1 MHTEPLISVFVFV
14 MLGILVFT
22 MIVKKL
28 KQPYVI
34 AYLLT
39 GILLG
44 PYGLNLIEDGHNMER
59 LGEIGVILLL
69 FFAGM
74 EISPR
79 KFAENW
85 KVPTIGTILQIMVT
99 CSIVSIIGAYFE
111 WTVAKIV
118 LFGAAIS
125 LSSTA
130 VVLKLLHDSSSMK
143 TRLGQNVLGVLL
155 VQDLAVVPMLIII
168 GLLGGNKPEM
178 SQILVQ
184 ITGGILVVSVAALM
198 AIKKNIHLKFIE
210 ALGKDEEM
218 RVFAALV
225 ICFGMAA
232 LTGYLQLSSALGAF
246 VGGMI
251 VATVEET
258 EWVGHSLSTVKT
270 IFMALFFISIGMLIN
285 LKLVWLYFFDFAIL
299 LILIFLIN
307 TTINTLIFRAL
318 KQRKDEALIGGAMLS
333 QIGEFSFVLITMGYT
348 LHILNDR
355 TYQFSISLISLSL
368 LLSPLWISLVHFYIR
383 KFISNAPTP

>member
-14 MLGILVFT
+14 MLGILIFI

-44 PYGLNLIEDGHNMER
+44 PYGLNLIEDSHNMER

-74 EISPR
+74 EVSPR

-111 WTVAKIV
+111 WTIAKIV

-130 VVLKLLHDSSSMK
+130 VVLKLLHDSGSMK

-155 VQDLAVVPMLIII
+155 VQDLTVVPMLIII
-168 GLLGGNKPEM
+168 GLLGGNRPEI

-184 ITGGILVVSVAALM
+184 VAGGVLVVSIAALM
-198 AIKKNIHLKFIE
+198 AIKKNIHFKFIA

-218 RVFAALV
+218 RVFAALI
-225 ICFGMAA
+225 ICFGMAVM
-232 LTGYLQLSSALGAF
+232 TGYLQLSSALGAF

-258 EWVGHSLSTVKT
+258 EWVGHSLATVKT
-270 IFMALFFISIGMLIN
+270 VFMALFFISIGMLIN
-285 LKLVWLYFFDFAIL
+285 LKLVWVYFFDFAIL
-299 LILIFLIN
+299 LLLIFLIN
-307 TTINTLIFRAL
+307 TTINTLVFRAL
-318 KQRKDEALIGGAMLS
+318 KQRRNEALIGGAMLS
-333 QIGEFSFVLITMGYT
+333 QIGEFSFVLITIGYT
-348 LHILNDR
+348 LNILNDE

-368 LLSPLWISLVHFYIR
+368 LLSPLWISLVHLYIR
-383 KFISNAPTP
+383 KFISKGTTL

>member
-22 MIVKKL
+22 IIVKKF

-34 AYLLT
+34 SYLLT
-39 GILLG
+39 GVLLG

-69 FFAGM
+69 FFSGM

-85 KVPTIGTILQIMVT
+85 KVPTVGTILQIMVT
-99 CSIVSIIGAYFE
+99 CFIVSIIGAYFD
-111 WTVAKIV
+111 WPVAKIV

-130 VVLKLLHDSSSMK
+130 VVLKLLHDNGSMK

-184 ITGGILVVSVAALM
+184 IAGGVLFVSIAAVM
-198 AIKKNIHLKFIE
+198 AIKKNIKLKFMS

-258 EWVGHSLSTVKT
+258 EWVGHSLATVKT

-299 LILIFLIN
+299 LLLIFLIN
-307 TTINTLIFRAL
+307 TTINTLVFRAL
-318 KQRKDEALIGGAMLS
+318 KQRRNEALIGGAMLS
-333 QIGEFSFVLITMGYT
+333 QVGEFSFVLITMGY
-348 LHILNDR
+348 ILSILDSK
-355 TYQFSISLISLSL
+355 TYQFLISLISLSL
-368 LLSPLWISLVHFYIR
+368 LLSPLWISLVHLCIR
-383 KFISNAPTP
+383 KFLSNTHTS

>member
-74 EISPR
+74 EVSPR

-85 KVPTIGTILQIMVT
+85 KVPTIGTILQIIVT
-99 CSIVSIIGAYFE
+99 SLIVSLIGGYFE
-111 WTVAKIV
+111 WPVAKIV

-130 VVLKLLHDSSSMK
+130 VVLKLLHDSGSMK

-184 ITGGILVVSVAALM
+184 IAGGVLVVSIAALM
-198 AIKKNIHLKFIE
+198 AIKKNIHLKFI
-210 ALGKDEEM
+210 APLGKDEEM
-218 RVFAALV
+218 RVFAALI

-258 EWVGHSLSTVKT
+258 EWVGHSLATVKT

-285 LKLVWLYFFDFAIL
+285 LKLVWLYLFDFATL
-299 LILIFLIN
+299 LLLIFLIN
-307 TTINTLIFRAL
+307 TTINTIVFRVL

-333 QIGEFSFVLITMGYT
+333 QVGEFSFVLITMGYT
-348 LHILNDR
+348 LHILDDK

-368 LLSPLWISLVHFYIR
+368 LFSPLWISLVNLYIR
-383 KFISNAPTP
+383 KFVSNKL